1 MRKRFGKQRVVAWAM
16 ATTLALSVVNVPAVS
31 NWRVPMATVEAA
43 IWEQNDKVTTN
54 AIDCSE
60 LTQEDWNTSAT
71 KASYSVEGNGD
82 SLAAGTKV
90 TFTITI
96 SNEEYETL
104 GENGFLKLQA
114 VIQQEATWNESTVV
128 KMGWPTYGPAGDNAF
143 VQNED
148 GSWSADIAFEMA
160 NGVDMFHSLLID
172 AVGVKFVGDID
183 ISNIKIKD
191 ANEIWSNVGAESNAV
206 EFGTAED
213 WNTWDNTL
221 KATFEG
227 TGEEVPKDSVM
238 KFNMT
243 ISEEAY
249 NTMSETDYIKVQAVY
264 FNEDNNWDT
273 VLKLGY
279 PQYDPSTFTQ
289 NEDGSYSAEVQLTFA
304 EKLPNFASVL
314 IQGVGTGFA
323 GTVSFSDVTIT
334 KPSVV
339 ELTPQEATVIADF
352 AEGIGDWAGEAGWDY
367 SHGKE
372 EPTKDAAGNK
382 VEAAEAE
389 WDEASQQLKMILDYS
404 ADTASGWSE
413 AKVSGTFEPVNVGNY
428 NMISFRLTYPSDME
442 SVRTK
447 LFMTSTDGKTEILN
461 AEGSFRAKTVED
473 LGNGWSTATIRGT
486 FSPKNVDVSK
496 FTIGIVGPYKDLD
509 YVLIDDVKIGQLD
522 ASEDYVK
529 ITETVETEVDAAD
542 ISKMATSVKLVDED
556 ATDSTKS
563 LAAYLKGLQASD
575 QVLFGHQ
582 NSTFRS
588 VRTNG
593 EISDIKDI
601 TGAEAGLFGIDS
613 LALTGVESGGTT
625 RQEALDNSIA
635 ATKKAYEAG
644 SIVTLSCHMPNFTNS
659 KIKKTEDGYD
669 FTTCDFMESKD
680 LTPCA
685 DYVLEGGEYNAV
697 FNAYLDIIVDY
708 AKALE
713 KDNIPVLFRPFH
725 ENSGNWFW
733 WGTSTSE
740 ESYKAMWRYMVSYLE
755 AKGVNNF
762 LYVYSPNGPF
772 STADQYLDRYP
783 GDEYVDIIA
792 FDYYDDYADVNTY
805 TGDKFFDAF
814 AETCS
819 VVAQIAEE
827 KGKIPAIA
835 ETGIRITGAGK
846 DSLMVTGNPT
856 TGHDWYNQVIDT
868 AAANNIP
875 YFLLWA
881 NFEEANFFVPY
892 KYNDELGQ
900 EMINEFIKAYNND
913 KSIFGN
919 GTNFYGENGAVSK
932 ANTIEVDSYDNAT
945 GYMITPKNYA
955 VIKTVEDSTMQASV
969 VNADSVTFKVYAAP
983 DSDPIDIVGTK
994 VDNSNMYT
1002 AKLSEEQLSSLG
1014 ETGIGVVEVVALG
1027 NDEKTV
1033 TIGNASFINFNQ
1045 DAPVMPAHVFD
1056 NYEYYYGSDGLLQN
1070 KYGSHNSAA
1079 NCSSSVRLDG
1089 ENKSAGDYGMAFNY
1103 TLAYRGSE
1111 VWTGGLG
1118 RAFEDTDFS
1127 EYNALSMWV
1136 KPDGNGQKMVVQLVD
1151 GAGAEYECHL
1161 TELMKTQ
1168 EEQNITIPF
1177 TSFIKKGTTDVSI
1190 DPSSIAAFRLWC
1202 NSIPDNYTG
1211 NKDDDGNYTV
1221 NGTIYFDEM
1230 EAVSVSEED
1239 LSAAQKV
1246 IDKINALD
1254 PADLEQFETNKNDV
1268 EKEYDGLTDAQKSI
1282 AVLTYSKLAGI
1293 EAIYEKHKKVQPA
1306 KSAIEAIGDVEYTD
1320 ECKTK
1325 IDAARTA
1332 YNELDDE
1339 LKTYI
1344 PEDVYTVLTDAE
1356 QKYEDLGEVVKFKEK
1371 LEDIGDLE
1379 EVVYSSECK
1388 TKIDAARTAYDAL
1401 TEDQKRLVDEEDY
1414 ELLTKVEEQYAS
1426 LEEVENVR
1434 MLINAI
1440 GEVSFSADSITKI
1453 EAART
1458 AYDALDET
1466 QKALINESELKVLT
1480 DAETKYAELD
1490 KEATDLEKAQIVKE
1504 LIKSVTNVSY
1514 TDECKVKIDA
1524 ARKAY
1529 DALTEE
1535 QKKLVDDET
1544 LKVLTDAETK
1554 YADLKKADDD
1564 AKKAAEEAEEKKA
1577 ENKKQA
1583 DAVKELIAAI
1593 GTVDA
1598 SDECKAKIEAA
1609 KVAYN
1614 ALTEEQ
1620 KALISADEL
1629 KVLTDAETK
1638 HMELAD
1644 AALIGTS
1651 VKAKDGSATYKI
1663 TAAANGE
1670 VEVSYTKPAT
1680 KKTTVTIPATVTLED
1695 GTVAKVTSI
1704 EAKAFY
1710 KNTKVKT
1717 VTIGNNVKSIG
1728 KQAFDKCSKL
1738 TTVKNGKNVEKIE
1751 TNAFANCKK
1760 LKNISLSSNLT
1771 TIGTKAFYKCISL
1784 KKITIHAKVN
1794 KIGKQAFYGCKSLK
1808 TITIKTTK
1816 LTKKN
1821 VGKNAFKGIH
1831 SKAKIK
1837 VPSKKYKTY
1846 KSLLKSKG
1854 AGKNVKYTK

>member
-16 ATTLALSVVNVPAVS
+16 ATTLALSVVNVPAVV

-71 KASYSVEGNGD
+71 KASYSVEGTGD

-114 VIQQEATWNESTVV
+114 VVQQEATWNESTVV

-143 VQNED
+143 IQNED
-148 GSWSADIAFEMA
+148 GSWSADVAFEMA
-160 NGVDMFHSLLID
+160 NGVDVFHSLLID

-183 ISNIKIKD
+183 LSNIKITD
-191 ANEIWSNVGAESNAV
+191 ANEIWSNMGAESNAV

-221 KATFEG
+221 KATFDG

-249 NTMSETDYIKVQAVY
+249 NTMKETDYIKVQAVY
-264 FNEDNNWDT
+264 FNELDNWDT

-279 PQYDPSTFTQ
+279 PQYAPSTFTR

-304 EKLPNFASVL
+304 EELPNFASVL
-314 IQGVGTGFA
+314 IQGVGTGFT
-323 GTVSFSDVTIT
+323 GKVSFSDVTIT

-339 ELTPQEATVIADF
+339 ELTPQEATVVADF

-367 SHGKE
+367 SHGNE
-372 EPTKDAAGNK
+372 DARADGATPT
-382 VEAAEAE
+382 ESAEVI
-389 WDEASQQLKMILDYS
+389 WDETAQQLKMTLDYS
-404 ADTASGWSE
+404 ADAVSGWSE

-428 NMISFRLTYPSDME
+428 NMISFQLTYPSDME

-496 FTIGIVGPYKDLD
+496 FTIGIVGPYEDLNCV
-509 YVLIDDVKIGQLD
+509 YIDDVKIGQLD

-529 ITETVETEVDAAD
+529 ITEVVETDVDTAD
-542 ISKMATSVKLVDED
+542 ISKMATSVKLVDEG

-593 EISDIKDI
+593 EVSDIKDI

-659 KIKKTEDGYD
+659 KIKKTEEGYD

-783 GDEYVDIIA
+783 GDEYVDVIA

-805 TGDKFFDAF
+805 TGDKFFAAF
-814 AETCS
+814 AETCE
-819 VVAQIAEE
+819 VVAEIAEE

-932 ANTIEVDSYDNAT
+932 ADTIDVESYDNAT
-945 GYMITPKNYA
+945 GYMITPKDYA
-955 VIKTVEDSTMQASV
+955 TIKTVEDGVLKASV
-969 VNADSVTFKVYAAP
+969 SKADKVIFEVSNGKDTVEIEGSKAT
-983 DSDPIDIVGTK
+983 DS
-994 VDNSNMYT
+994 NLYT
-1002 AKLSEEQLSSLG
+1002 AQLSEEDLATLG
-1014 ETGIGVVEVVALG
+1014 ATSIGTVKVIAQVNGKA
-1027 NDEKTV
+1027 DV
-1033 TIGNASFINFNQ
+1033 TIGKASFINFNK
-1045 DAPVMPAHVFD
+1045 DADVMPKEVFD
-1056 NYEYYYGSDGLLQN
+1056 NFEFYYGNDGLLQS

-1103 TLAYRGSE
+1103 TLAYKGSE

-1118 RAFEDTDFS
+1118 RSLDDTDFT

-1151 GAGAEYECHL
+1151 GAGAEYEYHL
-1161 TELMKTQ
+1161 TELMKT
-1168 EEQNITIPF
+1168 EEAQNITIPF

-1202 NSIPDNYTG
+1202 NSIPDNYNG
-1211 NKDDDGNYTV
+1211 DKDDDGYYTV
-1221 NGTIYFDEM
+1221 TSTVYFDEM
-1230 EAVSVSEED
+1230 KVVKVDAGSEGDSPKED
-1239 LSAAQKV
+1239 EPSKEDVAA
-1246 IDKINALD
+1246 
-1254 PADLEQFETNKNDV
+1254 ADEVV
-1268 EKEYDGLTDAQKSI
+1268 EK
-1282 AVLTYSKLAGI
+1282 
-1293 EAIYEKHKKVQPA
+1293 
-1306 KSAIEAIGDVEYTD
+1306 
-1320 ECKTK
+1320 
-1325 IDAARTA
+1325 
-1332 YNELDDE
+1332 
-1339 LKTYI
+1339 
-1344 PEDVYTVLTDAE
+1344 
-1356 QKYEDLGEVVKFKEK
+1356 
-1371 LEDIGDLE
+1371 
-1379 EVVYSSECK
+1379 
-1388 TKIDAARTAYDAL
+1388 
-1401 TEDQKRLVDEEDY
+1401 
-1414 ELLTKVEEQYAS
+1414 
-1426 LEEVENVR
+1426 
-1434 MLINAI
+1434 INAI
-1440 GEVSFSADSITKI
+1440 GAVDTSDECKAKI
-1453 EAART
+1453 EAARV
-1458 AYDALDET
+1458 AYNLLTET
-1466 QKALINESELKVLT
+1466 QKDLISADVLKTLT
-1480 DAETKYAELD
+1480 DAEA
-1490 KEATDLEKAQIVKE
+1490 
-1504 LIKSVTNVSY
+1504 S
-1514 TDECKVKIDA
+1514 
-1524 ARKAY
+1524 
-1529 DALTEE
+1529 
-1535 QKKLVDDET
+1535 
-1544 LKVLTDAETK
+1544 
-1554 YADLKKADDD
+1554 YADLKKAEAD
-1564 AKKAAEEAEEKKA
+1564 KMTEEQKQA

-1638 HMELAD
+1638 HTELAD
-1644 AALIGTS
+1644 AALVGKS

-1670 VEVSYTKPAT
+1670 LEVSYTKPAT
-1680 KKTTVTIPATVTLED
+1680 KKATVTIPATVTLED

-1704 EAKAFY
+1704 AAKAFY

-1738 TTVKNGKNVEKIE
+1738 TTVKNGKSVEKIG
-1751 TNAFANCKK
+1751 TSAFANCKK
-1760 LKNISLSSNLT
+1760 IKNITLSSDLT
-1771 TIGTKAFYKCISL
+1771 TIGTKAFYKCTSL
-1784 KKITIHAKVN
+1784 KKITIPVKVN

-1831 SKAKIK
+1831 GKAKIK
-1837 VPSKKYKTY
+1837 VPGKKYKTY